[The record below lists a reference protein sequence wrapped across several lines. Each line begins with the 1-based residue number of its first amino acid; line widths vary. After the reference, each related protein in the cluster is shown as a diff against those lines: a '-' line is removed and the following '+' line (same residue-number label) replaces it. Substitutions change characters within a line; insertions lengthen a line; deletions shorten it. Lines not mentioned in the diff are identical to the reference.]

1 MAAGR
6 STDELFWDNYRDI
19 QIAGQNGAEVD
30 ARSRAHTLVVSWPWE
45 LLTLTETAPPPPK
58 QFNRSLIA
66 LIILLIQISAISSRS
81 WRNAYHELF
90 WHRDLL
96 IFLSYISSHQSVPE
110 MVVGRGGV
118 RGWNLT
124 PAPSPQPPPPSQ
136 QIQIIQGTIMS
147 YGHNYELPVCACIS
161 SRPPRRKLSQG
172 GGACREMA
180 SHNLG
185 HHGFHNNTN
194 HLKRV
199 SSWRQRTDAHHRH
212 LTISILLTSQI

>member
-66 LIILLIQISAISSRS
+66 LIILLIQISAISSGS

-124 PAPSPQPPPPSQ
+124 PAPSPQPPPPFSADPNHPGDNNELWTQ
-136 QIQIIQGTIMS
+136 LWAACVCMHLIKAPPTQAVAGGRSMQGDGLTQPGTS
-147 YGHNYELPVCACIS
+147 
-161 SRPPRRKLSQG
+161 
-172 GGACREMA
+172 
-180 SHNLG
+180 
-185 HHGFHNNTN
+185 
-194 HLKRV
+194 RV
-199 SSWRQRTDAHHRH
+199 SQ
-212 LTISILLTSQI
+212 